1 MAKLT
6 EIKEK
11 VQRSNC
17 QWGRK
22 IHIRMNRYLIVLE
35 YIGTA
40 YQGSQKQPSEMQN
53 SIKPVVTIQ
62 GELEKAISTLTK
74 TKTKTIFSGR
84 TDAGVHAK
92 GQTAHFDTELELN
105 PSKFVNSLNGI
116 LPKDI
121 SVKEL
126 RKVTKKFHA
135 QKSAK
140 ARHYRY
146 VIANRKQRSAW
157 DRNCLLVRFPLD
169 IERMN
174 KALEYLKGEHDFTTF
189 KKVRTNNP
197 AKICKMY
204 ECKAE
209 KEGEYIYIDFIADR
223 FLYNMIRAIVG
234 TLLSIEGKQKSPNEM
249 KEILEARD
257 KTKAG
262 STISPNGLTLIE
274 VIYNDINGEKK

>member
-1 MAKLT
+1 
-6 EIKEK
+6 
-11 VQRSNC
+11 
-17 QWGRK
+17 
-22 IHIRMNRYLIVLE
+22 MNRYLVVLE
-35 YIGTA
+35 YIGTN
-40 YQGSQKQPSEMQN
+40 YQGSQKQPEEMLN
-53 SIKPVVTIQ
+53 RGEPVKTIQ

-126 RKVTKKFHA
+126 RKVPKTFHA

-140 ARHYRY
+140 FRHYKY

-157 DRNCLLVRFPLD
+157 DEHCLLVRFPLD
-169 IERMN
+169 VERIN
-174 KALEYLKGEHDFTTF
+174 KALNYLKGEHDFTSF

-197 AKICKMY
+197 AKICNMI
-204 ECKAE
+204 ECSAE
-209 KEGEYIYIDFIADR
+209 KNGDYVEIDFIADR

-234 TLLSIEGKQKSPNEM
+234 TLLLIEGKNLSSEMM
-249 KEILEARD
+249 KEILESRD

-262 STISPNGLTLIE
+262 STISPDGLTLIE
-274 VIYNDINGEKK
+274 VIYNDINGERQ